1 MKRREFIQR
10 AVPVAMLPFML
21 NGFPLRAYGRTPL
34 LEAMTKSAVA
44 TDRVLVLIQ
53 LGGGNDGINT
63 VIARDQYD
71 AYMSA
76 RRNIAIP
83 ESALLPLTET
93 TGLHPVMAGMYSL
106 YDEGRLAIVQG
117 VTYPNPDLSHF
128 RATDIWL
135 TAANYNENIPS
146 GWLGRYLQQEFPG
159 YPEGYPN
166 EVMPDPLAIQI
177 GADVSLSLK
186 SASGPMAISLHDPY
200 SFYQL
205 IERGNKGGETEPP
218 QTPAGRELSYI
229 QRMSAQSQEYAEQV
243 KGAADATSG
252 LQRSQKYPSAGQN
265 YLADQLKIV
274 ATLIAGGLKTR
285 LYVVNLYGFDTHSSQ
300 VDGNDTMTGDH
311 AVLLQKLSTAIAA
324 FQDDLKMLGLED
336 RVLGL
341 TFSEFGRRVYSNS
354 SLGTDHGTAAPM
366 FLFGKA
372 VRPGIIGENPDLT
385 DLNDGNLK
393 MQFDFRSVYASVLQQ
408 WFGAGKA
415 ELDAVLLRSYPEI
428 QIVRKA
434 YYIDEQG
441 KRIYPSD
448 CRLYTNYPNPFNPT
462 TKIPYD
468 LPDDG
473 QVLMQVFDMAGRRV
487 AVLVNGYQPAG
498 HYEVTFTATSRLA
511 SGAYVCELR
520 WGDAL
525 AIRNKML
532 LVR

>member
-1 MKRREFIQR
+1 MKRREFIHR
-10 AVPVAMLPFML
+10 TVPVALLPFML
-21 NGFPLRAYGRTPL
+21 NGLPLRAYGRAPL
-34 LEAMTKSAVA
+34 LDAMTKAAVA

-71 AYMSA
+71 AYMNV

-83 ESALLPLTET
+83 ASSVLPLTET
-93 TGLHPVMAGMYSL
+93 TGLHPVMTGMQSMYENGNL
-106 YDEGRLAIVQG
+106 IIVQG

-135 TAANYNENIPS
+135 SAANYNENIPS

-186 SASGPMAISLHDPY
+186 GSAGPMAVSFHDPN

-205 IERGNKGGETEPP
+205 IEKSNKGGEAEPP
-218 QTPAGRELSYI
+218 QTPAGRELLYI
-229 QRMSAQSQEYAEQV
+229 QRMAMQSQEYAEQV
-243 KGAADATSG
+243 KAAADRTSG
-252 LQRSQKYPSAGQN
+252 TARSTLYPASGQN

-285 LYVVNLYGFDTHSSQ
+285 LYIVNLYGFDTHSSQ
-300 VDGNDTMTGDH
+300 VDGGDTMLGDH
-311 AVLLQKLSTAIAA
+311 AVLLQKLSGAISA
-324 FQDDLKMLGLED
+324 FQDDLKILGQED

-366 FLFGKA
+366 FLFGKG
-372 VRPGIIGENPDLT
+372 VRPGIVGTNPDLS
-385 DLNDGNLK
+385 DLTNGNLK
-393 MQFDFRSVYASVLQQ
+393 LQFDFRSVYASVLHQ

-415 ELDAVLLRSYPEI
+415 ELDAALLRSYENIPI
-428 QIVRKA
+428 IRKSFH
-434 YYIDEQG
+434 IDEQG
-441 KRIYPSD
+441 NRIYPSD
-448 CRLYTNYPNPFNPT
+448 CRLYNNYPNPFNPS
-462 TKIPYD
+462 TKISYD

-473 QVLMQVFDMAGRRV
+473 QVLVQIFDMAGRRV

-498 HYEVTFTATSRLA
+498 HYEVVFTASARLA

-525 AIRNKML
+525 AIRNKIL